1 VRRLQCRQ
9 GCAKLQWTIHAET
22 SGFLVRARM
31 MQIRLDLFQEQLAF
45 LWDAARSYLEE
56 VGLHNEEKIIRFQ
69 LPQIL

>member
-1 VRRLQCRQ
+1 MPSGLCEAPMDNSCRS
-9 GCAKLQWTIHAET
+9 KWV
-22 SGFLVRARM
+22 LVRARM